1 MKNKIHQLDKRV
13 NRPLSPG
20 EVVAGI
26 LEEEGITQT
35 QAADHL
41 GISRTS
47 LNELINNR
55 RALTPDMAA
64 RLGRYFG
71 NGIGVWLRMQQT
83 VDLWDALHMDQSRY
97 EAIEPL
103 RQVA

>member
-1 MKNKIHQLDKRV
+1 MKTKIDQLNKRV

-20 EVVAGI
+20 EIVAGI
-26 LEEEGITQT
+26 LEEQEITQT
-35 QAADHL
+35 QAASHL

-55 RALTPDMAA
+55 RALTPDMASFRTLFRQRHRRVA
-64 RLGRYFG
+64 THAA
-71 NGIGVWLRMQQT
+71 NGGFVRCL
-83 VDLWDALHMDQSRY
+83 AYQSRY